1 MIRAVTF
8 DAAGTLFAVAEP
20 VGATYARSLRR
31 RGLAAD
37 PAQVEIAFR
46 SAFAAAPELAF
57 PGTSGIELDRAE
69 RAWWRTIVERSLGDA
84 LPPALAEDVG
94 DELYGHYSR
103 ASAWRVDREAVA
115 TLAWLRSRGFRL
127 GVVSNFDS
135 RLPVLLAELGLAG
148 FFDAIVWSTAAGAA
162 KPDRRIFET
171 LLTTLETS
179 ADETLHVGD
188 DEACDLLGARRA
200 GLRALRLD
208 ARRGGTPADT
218 IARLADLLARL

>member
-31 RGLAAD
+31 RGFAAD
-37 PAQVEIAFR
+37 PAQIEVAFR
-46 SAFAAAPELAF
+46 SAFAAAPTLAF
-57 PGTSGIELDRAE
+57 PGMSGIELDRAE
-69 RAWWRTIVERSLGDA
+69 RAWWRAIIEQSLGDA
-84 LPPALAEDVG
+84 LPTAFAEDVS
-94 DELYGHYSR
+94 DELYGHYTR
-103 ASAWRVDREAVA
+103 GSAWRVDREAVA
-115 TLAWLRSRGFRL
+115 TLAWLRSRGIRL

-135 RLPVLLAELGLAG
+135 RLPTLLAELGLAE
-148 FFDAIVWSTAAGAA
+148 FFDAIVWSTGAGAA
-162 KPDRRIFET
+162 KPDRRIFEA
-171 LLTTLETS
+171 LLAALQTS
-179 ADETLHVGD
+179 AGETLHVGD

-208 ARRGGTPADT
+208 ARRGGAEADT